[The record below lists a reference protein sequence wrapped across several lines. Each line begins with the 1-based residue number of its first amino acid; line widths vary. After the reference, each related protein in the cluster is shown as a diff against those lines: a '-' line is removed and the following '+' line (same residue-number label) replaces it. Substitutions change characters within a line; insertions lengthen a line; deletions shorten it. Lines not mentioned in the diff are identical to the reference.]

1 MIPFVAKMRAIRRLL
16 LSLAMLGALAPLPA
30 CKNNGQPAPSAAP
43 AQTATVTVVT
53 AERKLPFHVEL
64 AITGEEQTRGLMFR
78 QTLAADAGMLFVFD
92 RSSVHTF
99 WMKNTLIPLDM
110 LFIGADK
117 KIVGIVENAEPQTET
132 GRSVGRPSLY
142 VLEIGGGLS
151 AQLGIRAGQTVEFQ
165 GVPATAPAP

>member
-1 MIPFVAKMRAIRRLL
+1 MRAIRRLL
-16 LSLAMLGALAPLPA
+16 LSLVVFGALAPLPA
-30 CKNNGQPAPSAAP
+30 CKNNGQPSQAP
-43 AQTATVTVVT
+43 AVGPAIVTVDT

-64 AITGEEQTRGLMFR
+64 ALTGEEQNRGLMFR
-78 QTLAADAGMLFVFD
+78 KTMAADAGMLFVFD
-92 RSSVHTF
+92 RQTVHTF

-132 GRSVGRPSLY
+132 PRTVGLPSQY

-151 AQLGIRAGQTVEFQ
+151 GQLGIRAGQAVEFQ
-165 GVPATAPAP
+165 GVPETIATP